1 MNLLDIFRWAAALAI
16 LLFGLVSHDPRSGTD
31 WFVLSIFLYGL
42 PLAAQL
48 VPLTWV
54 RVAGLYVGAFV
65 LIQSILSTHFFP
77 ITYVT
82 HIPNAD
88 MILEIRG
95 DNLPGL
101 YGEQHLT
108 TDAKG
113 FRTTKPID
121 YDHEADYRIFFI
133 GSSTVAQD
141 WIGNRNTIFHLVQE
155 RLSETLGRDV
165 EVINTG
171 VSGVRARHSLET
183 MRRVAGYHPDMYV
196 MLMMGNDSLL
206 QIASHFYQETPNQDE
221 AHSRILMKPSEF
233 KLELVPR
240 AKTYTLE
247 NTLLGRAILWSHSA
261 IEASRSAEH
270 DQDQEPY
277 HEISYGE
284 FFAEQRGSLF
294 RSDQR
299 TFLPDAVSPS
309 FADALQQIGKFCQES
324 SAECVILTQP
334 NGYKPSINEEF
345 KERLWM
351 TPMFASYSLTLE
363 SMAHIARLYTRYWVD
378 LGEQW
383 DLPVCDLDA
392 QIEPSLENFYDDVHL
407 NLEGSRKAAAFV
419 HDCLSEVIRSEAGSK
434 LHPGRSAHD
443 E

>member
-1 MNLLDIFRWAAALAI
+1 M
-16 LLFGLVSHDPRSGTD
+16 
-31 WFVLSIFLYGL
+31 
-42 PLAAQL
+42 
-48 VPLTWV
+48 
-54 RVAGLYVGAFV
+54 
-65 LIQSILSTHFFP
+65 IQSLLSTHFFP

-101 YGEQHLT
+101 YGKQHLT

-121 YDHEADYRIFFI
+121 YDREADYRIFFI

-141 WIGNRNTIFHLVQE
+141 WIGNRNTISHLVQE
-155 RLSETLGRDV
+155 RLTETLGRDV
-165 EVINTG
+165 EVVNTG

-183 MRRVAGYHPDMYV
+183 MRRVEGYHPDMYV

-206 QIASHFYQETPNQDE
+206 QIASHFYRETPNQDE

-233 KLELVPR
+233 KLEFVPR

-247 NTLLGRAILWSHSA
+247 NTLLGRALLWLQSL
-261 IEASRSAEH
+261 IEASRPAERS
-270 DQDQEPY
+270 QDEEPF

-299 TFLPDAVSPS
+299 TFLPEAVSPS

-334 NGYKPSINEEF
+334 NGYKPSISEEY

-363 SMAHIARLYTRYWVD
+363 SMSHIARLYTQYWVE

-383 DLPVCDLDA
+383 DLPVCDLDS

-407 NLEGSRKAAAFV
+407 NLEGSQRAAAFV
-419 HDCLSEVIRSEAGSK
+419 HDCLNDVIHSKETPNLHRGSSARSE
-434 LHPGRSAHD
+434 
-443 E
+443 